1 MFRTLSTIVALS
13 VWMPTYAA
21 DESIVGSFESKMGK
35 PGNSL
40 ELRINCESESS
51 CTLTSIVQWRNDPPQ
66 QEQQALTKVQ
76 PVEDLT
82 EARRALQYAIGQR
95 ARSIKN
101 EEFAETMDR
110 LRPVLAANPVIAKC
124 WDLNDPAPQYMLA
137 CTFSNVPPGSPSL
150 YLFGTL
156 IADCGEAFCRY
167 VIHPMDRVR

>member
-1 MFRTLSTIVALS
+1 MLRALSIVAALA
-13 VWMPTYAA
+13 VWVPAHAA
-21 DESIVGSFESKMGK
+21 DESIVGSFASKMGK

-40 ELRINCESESS
+40 ELHLKCESESS
-51 CTLTSIVQWRNDPPQ
+51 CTLTSVMQWRNDPPL
-66 QEQQALTKVQ
+66 QEQQALTKVRA
-76 PVEDLT
+76 VEDLT
-82 EARRALQYAIGQR
+82 EARGALQYAIGQR

-124 WDLNDPAPQYMLA
+124 WDLNDPAPQYTLV
-137 CTFSNVPPGSPSL
+137 CTFSNVPPGSSAL

-156 IADCGEAFCRY
+156 MADCGEAFCRY